1 MFVLADELDY
11 FIDNESLSEQH
22 VKTLTEKFKDFI
34 SFLDNICN
42 EIK

>member
-1 MFVLADELDY
+1 MFVLADKLDY
-11 FIDNESLSEQH
+11 FVSNESLSEQY

-34 SFLDNICN
+34 NFLDNICN

>member
-11 FIDNESLSEQH
+11 FVGNESLSEQH
-22 VKTLTEKFKDFI
+22 IKMLTEKFKDFI
-34 SFLDNICN
+34 NFLDNICN